1 MQDYYGITEDEYIF
15 YTQEFKSINTM
26 ITLTNKITYKNK

>member
-15 YTQEFKSINTM
+15 YTQEMQSMNTA
-26 ITLTNKITYKNK
+26 ITLTNKLTYKNK